1 MEVEI
6 GGVEDRE
13 NQWGRNWR
21 ATLIKTHEILSQYK
35 HYQFLKFNHS
45 EMQPLS
51 YKKPELCTWQK

>member
-45 EMQPLS
+45 EM
-51 YKKPELCTWQK
+51 